1 MSEPVPRG
9 YTYIVTRE
17 QIRKHASLTPKQK
30 LEWLQEA
37 NDFVNK
43 FMSQKS
49 RSIQDK
55 FRRGDI

>member
-1 MSEPVPRG
+1 VSEPVSRG